1 MNLNRVIPFNPLSF
15 SGETFISPTKLKPPE
30 NRRLRNQLKRL
41 LVFQTAIRILHNQ
54 NSSIS
59 ELLRQLVSIL
69 PGACQYPE
77 ICAAHVRIGDV
88 DFVSKDFAN
97 TPWVLTAQF
106 DLSNN
111 KHGIVELIYR
121 KKKSFLEQERE
132 LIGSFAEL
140 LCFALDRRYSQ
151 EALREKENALRS
163 SDECIRDL
171 SDRLIHAQET
181 ERSRIARNLHDN
193 INQQVAAL
201 AISLSSIKKRLNS
214 PESEISQEFTTL
226 QQRIFEIAKE
236 IRNVSHELHPGI
248 LERLGL
254 TEALQSQCAEFSNL
268 HSIRAEVRSS
278 GDVDHVP
285 PNVSLCIFRVAQEA
299 LHNVAS
305 HSAATLVKVRVKAGL
320 KSLDLI
326 IEDNGHGFYLEESRK
341 KGGLGLISLEERVR
355 LLQGKFVIN
364 SEIGS
369 GTRLHVSIPLV
380 AANTLEWKKA
390 ST

>member
-1 MNLNRVIPFNPLSF
+1 M
-15 SGETFISPTKLKPPE
+15 
-30 NRRLRNQLKRL
+30 
-41 LVFQTAIRILHNQ
+41 
-54 NSSIS
+54 
-59 ELLRQLVSIL
+59 VSIL

-121 KKKSFLEQERE
+121 KKKTFLEQERE

-140 LCFALDRRYSQ
+140 LCFALDRRYAQ
-151 EALREKENALRS
+151 EALREKEDALRS
-163 SDECIRDL
+163 SDRYIRDL

-201 AISLSSIKKRLNS
+201 AISLSSIKKRLDS

-254 TEALQSQCAEFSNL
+254 TEALRSQCAEFSNL
-268 HSIRAEVRSS
+268 HSIRAEVRPS

-285 PNVSLCIFRVAQEA
+285 TNVSLCIFRVVQEA

-305 HSAATLVKVRVKAGL
+305 HSAATLVNVRLKASL
-320 KSLDLI
+320 KSLDVI
-326 IEDNGHGFYLEESRK
+326 IEDNGHGFHSEESRK
-341 KGGLGLISLEERVR
+341 KGGLGLISLEERIFDYCKGN
-355 LLQGKFVIN
+355 L
-364 SEIGS
+364 
-369 GTRLHVSIPLV
+369 
-380 AANTLEWKKA
+380 
-390 ST
+390 